1 MDDLGYRYWGSFI
14 ILAVLTLGLQYH
26 ARTLASK
33 KEERNSSKEKAS
45 NSSFR
50 TFQLNYLGIFLLAM
64 LSDWLQGPYVYALY
78 SSYGFSQE
86 EIAQLFVCGFGSSM
100 IVGTFVGGL
109 ADKFGRKKMCML
121 YCLCYILSCLTK
133 LVPEYWTLM
142 VGRFLGGVATS
153 LLFSVFEAWMVS
165 EHNRKGFDGA
175 LIGDTFSYA
184 TFGNGLVAVLAGL
197 VANAAAESHGY
208 VAPFMLSI
216 VPLVLILGAMAVS
229 WEENY
234 GDQAFELTT
243 SMAKGLRLLREDK
256 RIFALGLGQSCFEGA
271 MYTFVFMWTPAL
283 QEAPSSQEGK
293 TTEDYL
299 GLIFAAFMVA
309 VMAGSSL
316 FKILLDNPRRL
327 VAVPLGVHAAAAASM
342 GLAAMAM
349 DADKGLVYTLFL
361 VFEAAVGLFY
371 PAYGMIKAEAL
382 PENIRSAVMNMFRV
396 PLNLFVVFVLL
407 KIEHL
412 SSRAVFGVCA
422 LTHLLGLLAYAYF
435 FLTRPPQEKVRQ
447 SPAVREGDRE
457 KLLEGQEL

>member
-1 MDDLGYRYWGSFI
+1 
-14 ILAVLTLGLQYH
+14 
-26 ARTLASK
+26 
-33 KEERNSSKEKAS
+33 
-45 NSSFR
+45 
-50 TFQLNYLGIFLLAM
+50 
-64 LSDWLQGPYVYALY
+64 
-78 SSYGFSQE
+78 
-86 EIAQLFVCGFGSSM
+86 
-100 IVGTFVGGL
+100 
-109 ADKFGRKKMCML
+109 
-121 YCLCYILSCLTK
+121 
-133 LVPEYWTLM
+133 
-142 VGRFLGGVATS
+142 
-153 LLFSVFEAWMVS
+153 
-165 EHNRKGFDGA
+165 
-175 LIGDTFSYA
+175 
-184 TFGNGLVAVLAGL
+184 